1 MKTTKPSWPRRRFV
15 RWAVCLAAA
24 FLLVVALILL
34 YLNQVGLPAFA
45 KIRLQAELQARG
57 WDVEVERL
65 RWQPQKRQ
73 LLAEGVQWRATGDD
87 FSPRFFARTLEIHL
101 QSWFAFPPKIK
112 AITLRNG
119 ALDLPFSA
127 AEDTS
132 ALRATNVQ
140 TKLFFSDPHYW
151 EMEISAQC
159 LGVDIDLQAQVTN
172 AFAFKNWRSQSK
184 AEATQWN
191 NVLRQIVQTYE
202 SLGFVGNPSLQI
214 RLNVDAAHPQ
224 KLTARLKLLCDRA
237 EWNGLSLEAENIRLH
252 ARWEAMALVVE
263 QLAATLYDGNL
274 DFQGT
279 WNPETRRTT
288 LAGRFDF
295 DFQRIR
301 HLLSDK
307 GKRWLSQYEF
317 QKPPFAQ
324 IQGSVVL
331 PKRGVGDSGWWKK
344 LQSRLNLAGR
354 FHADKATFRTVT
366 LDSVSSSV
374 EFSNMTWRLPDIHI
388 IRPEG
393 ELRLDYQ
400 CDTRTKNHRWEV
412 DGVADLN
419 AYKPLLTSAQKEKLA
434 LFEFSQPVHIRNGK
448 ARGRWGVSDLTQF
461 ETSIAATNFLFRGA
475 PLSSLRA
482 NLAYT
487 NKLLTATHFE
497 LHCKEGQIR
506 ADAAELNF
514 DTRLVTAT
522 NAVSTAAPATIAKM
536 IGPFTEQFFKRYRF
550 PKPPRIQLN
559 GVVPLDVENPAIAAR
574 FKVEGRP
581 FALGRFQSPQ
591 IRADVNWIGRKVEIQ
606 NVDASFYQGSLEGN
620 MNLSLTANRQAAFN
634 LYAKIKNVD
643 LNALFADALLEK
655 DKKSQGTLNGEITIN
670 SGQMDN
676 WSSWQG
682 RGQVSLEKGFLWDAP
697 LFGIFSHLLN
707 AFSPGL
713 GSSRAE
719 LGQANFTIVDGVIH
733 TSDLTIQE
741 PSARLRYQGKIDL
754 QGNLDARVEAELL
767 RDIPIIGQVLSVVLW
782 PVSKLFV
789 YKVNGNLR
797 DPVVEPRYMFPK
809 LLMNPINSILNPV
822 NGIRRNFKPAL
833 PEPASTD

>member
-1 MKTTKPSWPRRRFV
+1 MKTTKPRLSRRRLV
-15 RWAVCLAAA
+15 RWTVCLAAA

-57 WDVEVERL
+57 WDVEVKRL
-65 RWQPQKRQ
+65 RWQPQKQQ
-73 LLAEGVQWRATGDD
+73 LLAEGVQWRAGNDD
-87 FSPRFFARTLEIHL
+87 FQPRVSARTLEIHL
-101 QSWFAFPPKIK
+101 QSWFVFPPKIK

-127 AEDTS
+127 SEDAS

-140 TKLFFSDPHYW
+140 TKLSFFDSRHW
-151 EMEISAQC
+151 KMEISAQC

-172 AFAFKNWRSQSK
+172 AYAFKNWRSQSK
-184 AEATQWN
+184 AEAIQWS

-237 EWNGLSLEAENIRLH
+237 EWNGLALEAENIRLH
-252 ARWEAMALVVE
+252 ARWESTGLVVE
-263 QLAATLYDGNL
+263 QLAATLYDGSLN
-274 DFQGT
+274 FQGT

-295 DFQRIR
+295 DVQRIR

-307 GKRWLSQYEF
+307 GKRWLNQYEF
-317 QKPPFAQ
+317 QQPPFAQ
-324 IQGSVVL
+324 VQASVIL
-331 PKRGVGDSGWWKK
+331 PKRGVGDSGWWKE
-344 LQSRLNLAGR
+344 LQSRLNLTGR
-354 FHADKATFRTVT
+354 FHADKATFRTVL
-366 LDSVSSSV
+366 LDSVSSSI
-374 EFSNMTWRLPDIHI
+374 EFSNRIWRLPDICI
-388 IRPEG
+388 TRPEG
-393 ELRLDYQ
+393 KLRLNYQ
-400 CDTRTKNHRWEV
+400 CDTRTKDHHWEV
-412 DGVADLN
+412 NGVVDLN
-419 AYKPLLTSAQKEKLA
+419 AYKPLLTSVQTEKLA
-434 LFEFSQPVHIRNGK
+434 LFEFNQPVHIRNGK
-448 ARGRWGVSDLTQF
+448 VRGRWGVSDLTQF
-461 ETSIAATNFLFRGA
+461 ETSIAATNFLFRGV

-482 NLAYT
+482 DLAYT
-487 NKLLTATHFE
+487 NNLLTATQVE
-497 LHCKEGQIR
+497 LLCKEGQIR
-506 ADAAELNF
+506 ADEAELNF
-514 DTRLVTAT
+514 NTRLVTTT
-522 NAVSTAAPATIAKM
+522 NAVSTAALATIAKM
-536 IGPFTEQFFKRYRF
+536 IGPSTEQLFKRCRF

-559 GVVPLDVENPAIAAR
+559 GVVPLDMENPAVAAR

-581 FALGRFQSPQ
+581 FALGRFQSPH
-591 IRADVNWIGRKVEIQ
+591 IHADVNWIGRKVEIQ

-620 MNLSLTANRQAAFN
+620 MNLSLTANRRAAFN
-634 LYAKIKNVD
+634 LYAKIENVD

-655 DKKSQGTLNGEITIN
+655 DKKSQGILNGEITIN
-670 SGQMDN
+670 SGQTDN

-682 RGQVSLEKGFLWDAP
+682 RGRVSLEKGFLWDAP

-719 LGQANFTIVDGVIH
+719 SGEASFTIVDGVLH

-741 PSARLRYQGKIDL
+741 PSARLRYQGKIDF
-754 QGNLDARVEAELL
+754 QGNLDAKVEAELL
-767 RDIPIIGQVLSVVLW
+767 RDIPMIGQALSVALW

-789 YKVNGNLR
+789 YKVSGNLR
-797 DPVVEPRYMFPK
+797 APAVEPRYMFPK
-809 LLMNPINSILNPV
+809 LLMNLIHSILNPV
-822 NGIRRNFKPAL
+822 NGIRRNLKPAP
-833 PEPASTD
+833 PEPASKD